1 MYFSFLEMLVK
12 AVTIPITLK
21 KKNKTKQKKKNQKTG
36 EVRKIM
42 ETLSSHD

>member
-1 MYFSFLEMLVK
+1 MLVK

-21 KKNKTKQKKKNQKTG
+21 KKKFEERNNVE
-36 EVRKIM
+36 EVRKVM

>member
-1 MYFSFLEMLVK
+1 MLVK

-21 KKNKTKQKKKNQKTG
+21 KKIEERNNVE
-36 EVRKIM
+36 EVRKVM

>member
-1 MYFSFLEMLVK
+1 MYFYFLEMLVK

-21 KKNKTKQKKKNQKTG
+21 KKKKKIEERNNVE
-36 EVRKIM
+36 EVRKVM

>member
-1 MYFSFLEMLVK
+1 MYFYFLEMLVK

-21 KKNKTKQKKKNQKTG
+21 KKKQKKIEERNNVE
-36 EVRKIM
+36 EVRKVM

>member
-1 MYFSFLEMLVK
+1 MYFYFLEMLVK

-21 KKNKTKQKKKNQKTG
+21 KKTKKKIEERNNVE
-36 EVRKIM
+36 EVRKVM

>member
-21 KKNKTKQKKKNQKTG
+21 KKKTKQKTKQKNG

>member
-1 MYFSFLEMLVK
+1 MLVK

-21 KKNKTKQKKKNQKTG
+21 KKKKFEERNNVE
-36 EVRKIM
+36 EVRKVM